1 MRKGIHLL
9 IPVFGFCSFVL
20 LYIIAASLY
29 PGGSHADRS
38 SKGFSILHNYWCE
51 LLSSEAVNGAYNAG
65 WRVAM
70 AAMIILCVSLA
81 IFWWQ
86 APLLFPPN
94 KWNNVFIGWAG
105 VLSMAITPF
114 LSSAYHDLV
123 ITLASIPGIIAMV
136 ATFVAL
142 YRQCWYKLVA
152 FGIGCVL
159 LIGANNYIYYTGH
172 CIEALPLLQKVTFLL
187 VMTWMSSIAWQVY
200 KRTG

>member
-9 IPVFGFCSFVL
+9 IPVLGFCGFVL

-29 PGGSHADRS
+29 PGGSHADRY

-81 IFWWQ
+81 TFWWQ

-142 YRQCWYKLVA
+142 YRQRWYKLVA

-172 CIEALPLLQKVTFLL
+172 CLVALPLLQKITFLL
-187 VMTWMSSIAWQVY
+187 VMTWMSSITWQVY
-200 KRTG
+200 KRVG